1 MIGMD
6 AYVVYRLG
14 VAVSVAIR
22 EEIGYLSGIGWDDI
36 REKG

>member
-22 EEIGYLSGIGWDDI
+22 VDVGIGSGIGWDDI